1 MCVGFAAEIGS
12 ELVRHGDFKAAVKDA
27 FLGGIRR
34 HCRLIA
40 WTISRKT
47 IPGKVGAGIFTFSDV
62 AYSSSRVII
71 LLWIAF
77 SFGNN
82 MAKPVQMRAVKNN
95 FSKEDE
101 ELLYKVINLEPRQ
114 DQALMT
120 RGGSEE
126 LPKTGKELPKMGKEL
141 LKMGEEE
148 ISLVQSVIKK
158 AEQPPNKLTF
168 SEVRFKVTERFHKI
182 FNFIYKHRE
191 PVKALYKGSQNELK
205 RDIANNPSSFAL
217 EEVRSFTPSTIIKH
231 SSTSDNVE
239 VNAVLKSKKSERNE
253 SNSLSNAEQCGKI
266 EIVYRIKEDRGLVR
280 AAEEACENTEVQ
292 TDINRLE
299 EKLAKGNDNP
309 GIGRRTICKGVIE
322 HRGDNGGRLYVRK
335 RKSGVIE
342 ILAKSGKKKTNQN
355 FVIKRLKEIY
365 G

>member
-1 MCVGFAAEIGS
+1 MVLLNQHIVVEELDNQITKPVSEILKFDLKENQTNADS
-12 ELVRHGDFKAAVKDA
+12 NTTTLRF
-27 FLGGIRR
+27 GID
-34 HCRLIA
+34 
-40 WTISRKT
+40 
-47 IPGKVGAGIFTFSDV
+47 GKETFS
-62 AYSSSRVII
+62 
-71 LLWIAF
+71 
-77 SFGNN
+77 
-82 MAKPVQMRAVKNN
+82 MQMRAVKNN

-114 DQALMT
+114 DQALMI

-126 LPKTGKELPKMGKEL
+126 PLKMGKELPKMN
-141 LKMGEEE
+141 EEE
-148 ISLVQSVIKK
+148 ISLIQSVIKK

-205 RDIANNPSSFAL
+205 RDIANNPYSFAL
-217 EEVRSFTPSTIIKH
+217 EGVRGFTPSTIIKH
-231 SSTSDNVE
+231 SSASDNVE

-365 G
+365 C